1 MIFDAVAL
9 LSALTLR
16 WGFPLSR
23 ACLPEARGRGG
34 DLGGGLVLPDRV
46 VPEGRARRKR
56 LRGNH
61 GRATN
66 PFTSLSS
73 AASHTFNTHRK
84 HAIKVSF
91 LIELFGRKCVE
102 AFISKG
108 WCTTGG
114 IYIYIV

>member
-66 PFTSLSS
+66 PFPSLSS
-73 AASHTFNTHRK
+73 AASNTFNTHCK
-84 HAIKVSF
+84 GSMQNKFSVKVGI
-91 LIELFGRKCVE
+91 L
-102 AFISKG
+102 AQ
-108 WCTTGG
+108 GG
-114 IYIYIV
+114 GGGSDPIPTFFQN